1 MKLDEAQQAR
11 VREWIAQGLKVA
23 EVQSRLA
30 EEFGV
35 RVTYMEARFLLD
47 DLKLRPQDPVP
58 APKPAASA
66 LAEPAAPA
74 KSTSPLGGLPP
85 LPATGAGPGGANPF
99 QLAPVPGDAPGA
111 AAGVKVAVDQ
121 IARPGALVS
130 GKVTFSDGQGAD
142 WQMDQYGRL
151 AVMPKQPGYK
161 PSPAD
166 VRDFQAEL
174 EAAIARLGY

>member
-1 MKLDEAQQAR
+1 MNLDEAQQAR

-35 RVTYMEARFLLD
+35 RLTYMEARFLLD

-58 APKPAASA
+58 APKPPASA

-74 KSTSPLGGLPP
+74 KSAAPLGGLPP
-85 LPATGAGPGGANPF
+85 LPAGGASPAGANPF
-99 QLAPVPGDAPGA
+99 QLAPAPDGA
-111 AAGVKVAVDQ
+111 AGGVSVVVDQ

-142 WQMDQYGRL
+142 WQLDQHGRL

-174 EAAIARLGY
+174 EAAISRLGY